1 MLGSSGDVEV
11 QAQVS
16 DSGRGLNG
24 SMVGVLASSQRPRIP
39 GTSDSWQ
46 AAVLIYN
53 SNDSSS
59 STGTQRATLTLK
71 GLSAQKG
78 SFEESYFSLSALLRC

>member
-1 MLGSSGDVEV
+1 MLGSSGDVEI
-11 QAQVS
+11 QAQVL
-16 DSGRGLNG
+16 DSGRGLNE
-24 SMVGVLASSQRPRIP
+24 SMVGVLASSHRPRSP

-46 AAVLIYN
+46 AAVLIHN

-59 STGTQRATLTLK
+59 STSTERATLTLK

-78 SFEESYFSLSALLRC
+78 